1 MPNNS
6 ETDRTRRQ
14 PGGLRPATSRLAL
27 QRRLDAL
34 FRALASD
41 FLLREQ
47 FVTDPSQVTAE
58 YVLGKRI
65 APENAAALNHL
76 IYSVLASQRMIQW
89 CRRYAIAQTSADKIT
104 HRQFMR
110 DFSHAVAH
118 SGAAHVVEGLTTLAM
133 SPTAMRLEDAWLQV
147 VFGPWMGGDD
157 GTGDTGTD
165 STDITGSTDSTDS
178 TDITSITGTD
188 ITGTTGT
195 DVTTGTGITG
205 TDITGTDITGT
216 NGTDITAG
224 TGITGITF
232 ITGTDITD
240 SGTLTA
246 ITWSTYITGTGTG
259 TFGTGTFTDST
270 TPFTHTGI
278 TRSPFT
284 TYTTDRGPLDPYF
297 FGMSYVVVALDA
309 LTAYSR
315 QLLRS
320 GELARFWE
328 E

>member
-1 MPNNS
+1 M
-6 ETDRTRRQ
+6 
-14 PGGLRPATSRLAL
+14 
-27 QRRLDAL
+27 
-34 FRALASD
+34 
-41 FLLREQ
+41 
-47 FVTDPSQVTAE
+47 
-58 YVLGKRI
+58 LGKRI
-65 APENAAALNHL
+65 TPENAAALNHL

-89 CRRYAIAQTSADKIT
+89 CRRYAIAQTSADRIT

-147 VFGPWMGGDD
+147 VFGPWMRGDD

-165 STDITGSTDSTDS
+165 STDITGSTDSTDI
-178 TDITSITGTD
+178 TDITE
-188 ITGTTGT
+188 
-195 DVTTGTGITG
+195 ITG
-205 TDITGTDITGT
+205 TDITGTDYSSPAPTSLAPTSPAPISPAPMSR
-216 NGTDITAG
+216 DITARI

-232 ITGTDITD
+232 ITGTDVT
-240 SGTLTA
+240 GTLTA

-320 GELARFWE
+320 GESARFWE